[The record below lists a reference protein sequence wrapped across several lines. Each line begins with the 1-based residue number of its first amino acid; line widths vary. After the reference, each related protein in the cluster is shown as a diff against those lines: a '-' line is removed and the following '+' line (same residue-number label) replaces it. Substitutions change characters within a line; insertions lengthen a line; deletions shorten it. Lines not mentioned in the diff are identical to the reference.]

1 MNADRMTSGV
11 AVIGLILAT
20 VLSVS
25 PLTAQTKP
33 NATQITIVAL
43 RASNTEGQGVGRE
56 VAFPVKLEALLK
68 QKGYDVQ
75 VKDAGIKA
83 NTTGQMLERLD
94 SSVPDGVKL
103 VILQPGD
110 NDLLYLGGTEKR
122 KANIEEITKRLSA
135 RGVTTIRIDKIQD
148 ALPKQY
154 LQSDG
159 IHWTAE
165 GHALIANQLLQ
176 PVMDALGAP
185 AR

>member
-43 RASNTEGQGVGRE
+43 GASNTEGQGVGRE
-56 VAFPVKLEALLK
+56 VAFPAKLEALLK

-75 VKDAGIKA
+75 VKNAGIKA

-103 VILQPGD
+103 VI
-110 NDLLYLGGTEKR
+110 
-122 KANIEEITKRLSA
+122 
-135 RGVTTIRIDKIQD
+135 
-148 ALPKQY
+148 
-154 LQSDG
+154 
-159 IHWTAE
+159 
-165 GHALIANQLLQ
+165 
-176 PVMDALGAP
+176 
-185 AR
+185 

>member
-20 VLSVS
+20 VLSAS

-43 RASNTEGQGVGRE
+43 GASNTEGQGRTRGLSGKARSTFL
-56 VAFPVKLEALLK
+56 AKART
-68 QKGYDVQ
+68 Q
-75 VKDAGIKA
+75 VKNDDLKRHHGSHVGAA
-83 NTTGQMLERLD
+83 RL
-94 SSVPDGVKL
+94 VGARRCQA
-103 VILQPGD
+103 VILQPGL
-110 NDLLYLGGTEKR
+110 NDLGYVGGFEKR
-122 KANIEEITKRLSA
+122 KANIEEITKRLLA
-135 RGVTTIRIDKIQD
+135 RGVITIRVDKIVDLD
-148 ALPKQY
+148 ALPNQY
-154 LQSDG
+154 FQDDG
-159 IHWTAE
+159 FHWNAE